1 MKTRRNRDITRFI
14 LLLVI
19 VLLVN
24 VIGSMRF
31 FRIDLTAE
39 QRFSLSDVTIDLL
52 NSFDEQIYV
61 KVYLD
66 GDFPAGFQRLQRET
80 RQMLDEFRAYNP
92 GIQYEFI
99 DPSGSED
106 NQVTQE
112 VFEQLQFKG
121 LKYYELMEN
130 TSGSQSVQRV
140 FPGAILNLGDS
151 EVPVN
156 LLLDQLGA
164 SPEQQINASVQNLEY
179 SLANAV
185 RSLVKTDKPSI
196 AFLQGHG
203 ELTPENILDF
213 ARSLSQNY
221 NIDRFNLRKF
231 KSDSTGQSL
240 SIMGQQRRLNRFDAV
255 VIAKPRKP
263 FTDLDKF
270 LLDQYIMTGGKI
282 LWLIDAVQADMDS
295 LSERPQFMSFPIYD
309 RLNIDDMLFRYGA
322 RINTNLVLD
331 RIAAGVSDTRRT
343 YPWIYFP
350 MIMPQVKHPIAK
362 DVNAVKLEFPASV
375 DTIISPGIRKTFLM
389 RSSPYSRIVATP
401 HIVKLQK
408 LYELPPEQYF
418 NQRDVPVALLLEG
431 EFQSAFVNRVTP
443 REESGEPIKLIEKS
457 QPTQQLVVAD
467 GDIIRNQLNLLN
479 PDMPKGTPLPL
490 GFDQFTGA
498 QYGNKD
504 FMLNAVDY
512 LLDDSGLIDIRSREL
527 RIRLLDNTRIK
538 NSKLI
543 WQLVNTALPVLLIVL
558 MGMLYSVLRK
568 RRYAKK

>member
-1 MKTRRNRDITRFI
+1 MKQRRNRDITRFI
-14 LLLVI
+14 FLLII
-19 VLLVN
+19 VVLINL
-24 VIGSMRF
+24 IGSLRF

-39 QRFSLSDVTIDLL
+39 KRFSLSDVTTDLL
-52 NSFDEQIYV
+52 NSFDEQVYV
-61 KVYLD
+61 KVYLE
-66 GDFPAGFQRLQRET
+66 GDFPAGFQRLQREVK
-80 RQMLDEFRAYNP
+80 QMLDEFRAYNA

-99 DPSGSED
+99 DPAGAGD
-106 NQVTQE
+106 DKVNQE
-112 VFEQLQFKG
+112 VFEQLQFQG
-121 LKYYELMEN
+121 LKYYELLEN
-130 TSGSQSVQRV
+130 TSGGQSVQRV
-140 FPGAILNLGDS
+140 FPGAILTLGER

-179 SLANAV
+179 SLANAI
-185 RSLVKTDKPSI
+185 RSLVRTDKPSI

-203 ELTPENILDF
+203 ELTPEHILDF
-213 ARSLSQNY
+213 ARSLSLNY

-231 KSDSTGQSL
+231 KSDSTGEAL
-240 SIMGQQRRLNRFDAV
+240 SILDQQRRLNRFDAV
-255 VIAKPRKP
+255 IVAKPKTP

-270 LLDQYIMTGGKI
+270 LLDQYLMVGGKLI
-282 LWLIDAVQADMDS
+282 WMIDAVQADMDS

-322 RINTNLVLD
+322 RINTNLVTD

-350 MIMPQVKHPIAK
+350 MIMPQVRHPIAK
-362 DVNAVKLEFPASV
+362 DVNAVKLEFPSSV
-375 DTIISPGIRKTFLM
+375 DTIISPGVKKTFLM
-389 RSSPYSRIVATP
+389 RTSPYSRMIATP

-418 NQRDVPVALLLEG
+418 NQQNIPVAVLLEG
-431 EFQSAFVNRVTP
+431 EFQSAFTNRVTP
-443 REESGEPIKLIEKS
+443 REQSGEPIKLVERSK
-457 QPTQQLVVAD
+457 PTQQIVIAD

-512 LLDDSGLIDIRSREL
+512 LLDDSGLIAIRSREL
-527 RIRLLDNTRIK
+527 KIRLLDAARIK
-538 NSKLI
+538 NNKII
-543 WQLVNTALPVLLIVL
+543 WQLVNTALPILLVIVFGL
-558 MGMLYSVLRK
+558 LYTLVRK
-568 RRYAKK
+568 RRYAGK

>member
-1 MKTRRNRDITRFI
+1 MKTRRNRDITRFV

-24 VIGSMRF
+24 FIGSLRF

-39 QRFSLSDVTIDLL
+39 KRFSLSDVTIDLL

-61 KVYLD
+61 KVYLE
-66 GDFPAGFQRLQRET
+66 GDFPAGFQRLQREAK
-80 RQMLDEFRAYNP
+80 QMLDEFRAYNP

-99 DPSGSED
+99 DPAGAED
-106 NQVTQE
+106 SKINQE

-130 TSGSQSVQRV
+130 TSGGQSVQRV
-140 FPGAILNLGDS
+140 FPGAILNLGDR

-156 LLLDQLGA
+156 LLIDQLGA

-179 SLANAV
+179 ALANAV

-221 NIDRFNLRKF
+221 NVDRFNIRKF

-240 SIMGQQRRLNRFDAV
+240 SILDQQRRLNRFDAV
-255 VIAKPRKP
+255 VIAKPRKA
-263 FTDLDKF
+263 FNDLDKF
-270 LLDQYIMTGGKI
+270 LLDQYVMTGGKL

-362 DVNAVKLEFPASV
+362 DVNAVKLEFPSSV
-375 DTIISPGIRKTFLM
+375 DTIISPGVKKTFLM
-389 RSSPYSRIVATP
+389 RTSPYSRIVATP

-408 LYELPPEQYF
+408 LYELPPEQF
-418 NQRDVPVALLLEG
+418 FTQGNIPVALLLEG
-431 EFQSAFVNRVTP
+431 EFQSTFVNRVTP
-443 REESGEPIKLIEKS
+443 REESGEPVKLIEKS
-457 QPTQQLVVAD
+457 VPTQQLVVAD
-467 GDIIRNQLNLLN
+467 GDVIRNQLNLLN

-512 LLDDSGLIDIRSREL
+512 LLDDSGLIAIRSREL
-527 RIRLLDNTRIK
+527 KIRLLDNTRIK
-538 NSKLI
+538 NNKLI
-543 WQLVNTALPVLLIVL
+543 WQLVNTALPIALIVL
-558 MGMLYSVLRK
+558 LGLVYTLIRK
-568 RRYAKK
+568 RRYARK